1 MAMVAATKAARAAE
15 FGRVDDR
22 ECAAKAASATDSGRL
37 VLAFDANPSRDV
49 RNDVICDED

>member
-22 ECAAKAASATDSGRL
+22 ECAAKAASATDGGRL
-37 VLAFDANPSRDV
+37 GLAFDANPSRDV
-49 RNDVICDED
+49 RTDVICDED